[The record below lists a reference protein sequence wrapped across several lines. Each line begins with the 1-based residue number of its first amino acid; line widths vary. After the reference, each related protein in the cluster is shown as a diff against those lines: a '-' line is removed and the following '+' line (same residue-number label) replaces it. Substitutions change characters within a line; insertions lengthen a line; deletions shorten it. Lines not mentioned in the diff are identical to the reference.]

1 MDQPA
6 KYEGECNVVKNVF
19 NFQARTEDQIQWSS
33 FGLEVPTMVV
43 QHANVDVLNGMEV
56 VGPQEIKGLD
66 SNTSLP
72 NLAQQHG
79 KWKRLDPTQRKN
91 DIMDTEGEF
100 LIKKRKV
107 DKERVMEVDKAN
119 IEKKKKKLVV
129 ETKALGKLMAQHLG
143 SAVAAKQHCRVQ

>member
-19 NFQARTEDQIQWSS
+19 NFQSRTEDQIQWSS
-33 FGLEVPTMVV
+33 FGLVVPTMVV

-66 SNTSLP
+66 SNISLA

-79 KWKRLDPTQRKN
+79 KWKILDPTQRKN
-91 DIMDTEGEF
+91 DIMDIEGEF

-107 DKERVMEVDKAN
+107 DNERLMEVDKAN

-143 SAVAAKQHCRVQ
+143 SAVVAKQHCRVQ